1 MPNPNLTNRPEE
13 VTMDATIHKVT
24 GLRIEKTG
32 DSRLHTID
40 LVIEYEDLAFSRPQ
54 WEQDNESFGYAK
66 LESTI
71 TLFISD
77 TADIETVLW
86 KAIAD
91 LTSDLAN
98 A

>member
-1 MPNPNLTNRPEE
+1 
-13 VTMDATIHKVT
+13 MDATIHKVT
-24 GLRIEKTG
+24 GFRIEKSD

-54 WEQDNESFGYAK
+54 WEQDSESFGYAK

-77 TADIETVLW
+77 TADMETMLW
-86 KAIAD
+86 KAIAEV
-91 LTSDLAN
+91 TSQLAN

>member
-1 MPNPNLTNRPEE
+1 
-13 VTMDATIHKVT
+13 MDATIHKVT
-24 GLRIEKTG
+24 GLRIEKSD
-32 DSRLHTID
+32 DSRLNTID

-54 WEQDNESFGYAK
+54 YSGDNESFGYAK

-77 TADIETVLW
+77 DADMDTVLW
-86 KAIAD
+86 QAIAN
-91 LTSDLAN
+91 LTSQLAN

>member
-1 MPNPNLTNRPEE
+1 
-13 VTMDATIHKVT
+13 MDASIHKVT
-24 GLRIEKTG
+24 GLRIERSD
-32 DSRLHTID
+32 DSRINTID

-54 WEQDNESFGYAK
+54 WEQDKESFGYAK

-77 TADIETVLW
+77 EVNMDTVLW
-86 KAIAD
+86 QAIAD
-91 LTSDLAN
+91 VTSQLSN